1 MDFRDRLAVLRHTME
16 ERDIGLLYLPPG
28 ANLFYLSG
36 IRRQQPHT
44 TDANAYGDWAA
55 GAFLGQEGGIT
66 LVTPRM
72 GSAYFVE
79 EAKGKPWIE
88 DIRIILEGEEPQDVL
103 ATVARNVAARRGQ
116 IAVDDRMWALARR
129 VAAPRGR
136 IAVDDRTWARTL
148 IGLRDIF
155 PETEIVMASDL
166 LAPMRMIKTPEE
178 LELMRHAAK
187 LADEVYAGIVKQLR
201 PGVTEFEI
209 GHEIDH
215 QFARLGAEYPSF
227 VTGIRFNRPK
237 RERLAE
243 IRTTDR
249 KLEYGDSITFDFGCV
264 SQGYCSDFGRTAFL
278 GEPPSEFVRMHDAVI
293 ASQQA
298 AIQAMRAGE
307 ITAEATDEIAR
318 ASLREAGYAEYFTHR
333 LGHGIGVTVH
343 EPPYLDVNDRTVL
356 LANMTFT
363 VEPSSRIPN
372 GFACRVEDVVLVTPT
387 GGVPLMNASR
397 SLTVID

>member
-16 ERDIGLLYLPPG
+16 QRDIGLLYLPPG
-28 ANLFYLSG
+28 ANLFYVSG

-44 TDANAYGDWAA
+44 TDTNAYGDWAA

-72 GSAYFVE
+72 GSGYFME

-88 DIRIILEGEEPQDVL
+88 DVRIIQEGEDPQEVW
-103 ATVARNVAARRGQ
+103 AAVARHVAARRGQ
-116 IAVDDRMWALARR
+116 IAVDDR
-129 VAAPRGR
+129 
-136 IAVDDRTWARTL
+136 TWARTL
-148 IGLRDIF
+148 MGLRVVF
-155 PETEIVMASDL
+155 PKEELVMASDL
-166 LAPMRMIKTPEE
+166 LAPMRMIKTTEE
-178 LELMRHAAK
+178 LEVMRHAAK
-187 LADEVYAGIVKQLR
+187 LADEVYAGTVKQLR

-237 RERLAE
+237 GERLAE
-243 IRTTDR
+243 LRTTDR
-249 KLEYGDSITFDFGCV
+249 RLEYGDSITFDFGCV
-264 SQGYCSDFGRTAFL
+264 YQGYCSDFGRTAFL

-298 AIQAMRAGE
+298 AIHAMRAGE

-318 ASLREAGYAEYFTHR
+318 AFLRDAGFAAYFTHR

-372 GFACRVEDVVLVTPT
+372 DFACRVEDVVLVTPT

-397 SLTVID
+397 ALTVID

>member
-1 MDFRDRLAVLRHTME
+1 MDFLGRLAVLRHTME
-16 ERDIGLLYLPPG
+16 QHDIGLLYLPPG
-28 ANLFYLSG
+28 ANLFYVSG

-44 TDANAYGDWAA
+44 TDTNAYGDWAA

-88 DIRIILEGEEPQDVL
+88 DVRIIQEGEDPQEVS
-103 ATVARNVAARRGQ
+103 ATVARHVAARRGQ
-116 IAVDDRMWALARR
+116 VAVDDRMWALARR
-129 VAAPRGR
+129 VAARRGR
-136 IAVDDRTWARTL
+136 IAVDDRMWARTL
-148 IGLRDIF
+148 TGLRVAF
-155 PETEIVMASDL
+155 PDEELVMASDL

-178 LELMRHAAK
+178 LKLMRHAGK
-187 LADEVYAGIVKQLR
+187 LADEVYARIVTQLR
-201 PGVTEFEI
+201 AGVTEFEI
-209 GHEIDH
+209 GHEIDR

-227 VTGIRFNRPK
+227 VTGIRFTRPT

-243 IRTTDR
+243 LRTTDR

-278 GEPPSEFVRMHDAVI
+278 GEPPSEFVRMHEAVI

-298 AIQAMRAGE
+298 AIHAMRAGE
-307 ITAEATDEIAR
+307 ITAEATDEVAR
-318 ASLREAGYAEYFTHR
+318 AYLRDAGFAAYFTHR

-356 LANMTFT
+356 QANMTFT
-363 VEPSSRIPN
+363 VEPSSRVPQ
-372 GFACRVEDVVLVTPT
+372 GFACRVEDVVLVTPA
-387 GGVPLMNASR
+387 GGVPLMNTSR